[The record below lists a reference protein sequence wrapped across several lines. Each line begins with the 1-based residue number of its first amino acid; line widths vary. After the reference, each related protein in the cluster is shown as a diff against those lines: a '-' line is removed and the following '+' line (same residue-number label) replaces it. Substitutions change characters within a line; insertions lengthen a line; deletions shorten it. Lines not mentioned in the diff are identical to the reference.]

1 MTTRTWTALWR
12 GLAALPEFYR
22 ERRAT
27 PQELVMAV
35 ATPALSVALAATLV
49 AGVAAFLSALAPALN
64 LTGLVPLAAV
74 AATVGYIYAQRLRWS
89 GVIWR
94 EWLVLLAPFVLL
106 WRLVT
111 LLTIGRPLGA
121 ILGAWLARPAAI
133 FDGPFVLGAA
143 LLALAWT
150 QGVGYGRDL
159 AELHPPDLA
168 PAPRHGPESALYW
181 TADEQRRALY
191 VPAPANL
198 IVRWLQ
204 GGLTLAVL
212 GALGAAG
219 IHQTLNGAGLL
230 RLVTL
235 AAPDESAALPNVLA
249 YMLCGL
255 VLVGLAQLG
264 RLRANWTIDG
274 ITVMPGLS
282 RRALQALAPLLALAL
297 GIALALPTRYALGL
311 SDLLAGALD
320 IAAAVAAFIYGI
332 IALLLLPI
340 ALLLGRAPRPPRP
353 PVAPHAPPPLAHAP
367 HGGGDVLG
375 SVLFWAVALAVLGYC
390 AYVLLRNARGRV
402 PALGAAGNVAARML
416 ALVGRLARLLRGLAR
431 RGAAG
436 VARVAQALTAV
447 ARTRQEAPRIRHTP
461 LRRMGPRERVAYLYL
476 SVEERARRLGLPRAT
491 GQTASQ
497 YSRRLR
503 REMPDLDPDLTG
515 LTDLFLEARYS
526 PHPFDDE
533 RASGARRLWQSVRAR
548 LRGRRSNHSER

>member
-1 MTTRTWTALWR
+1 MTTRTWVALWR
-12 GLAALPEFYR
+12 DLTTLPEFYR

-27 PQELVMAV
+27 PQELAMAV
-35 ATPALSVALAATLV
+35 AAPALSVALTTTLV
-49 AGVAAFLSALAPALN
+49 AGIAAFLGALAPFLN
-64 LTGLVPLAAV
+64 LSGLIPLAAV
-74 AATVGYIYAQRLRWS
+74 VATTGYVYAQRLQWS

-121 ILGAWLARPAAI
+121 TLGVWLGSPTAI

-159 AELHPPDLA
+159 AALHPPDLA

-181 TADEQRRALY
+181 TVDEQRRALY

-219 IHQTLNGAGLL
+219 IHQTLNGPALL
-230 RLVTL
+230 RLVTF

-255 VLVGLAQLG
+255 ALAGLAQLG

-274 ITVMPGLS
+274 ITVMPGLA
-282 RRALQALAPLLALAL
+282 RRALQALALLLAVSLCV
-297 GIALALPTRYALGL
+297 ALALPTRYALGL
-311 SDLLAGALD
+311 GDLLA
-320 IAAAVAAFIYGI
+320 AAMDVATAVTAFIYAI
-332 IALLLLPI
+332 LALLLLPI
-340 ALLLGRAPRPPRP
+340 ALLLGRAPRPSQP

-375 SVLFWAVALAVLGYC
+375 SLFFWAVALAVAGYC

-402 PALGAAGNVAARML
+402 PALGAAGGMAARML
-416 ALVGRLARLLRGLAR
+416 ALFGRLARLLLGLAR
-431 RGAAG
+431 RGAAR
-436 VARVAQALTAV
+436 VARVAQGLVTTAR
-447 ARTRQEAPRIRHTP
+447 AREAGPRTRHIP

-476 SVEERARRLGLPRAT
+476 SVEERARRLGLPRRK
-491 GQTASQ
+491 GQTASD
-497 YSRRLR
+497 YSRQLR
-503 REMPDLDPDLTG
+503 RELPDLDPDLTG

-548 LRGRRSNHSER
+548 LRARRAK